1 MQAQMMQ
8 NPELMQQMM
17 NSPMCVNADDVLLE
31 AQTYHRMDALMSNPA
46 VLESM
51 MMSNPAVQQLAQ
63 QHPELRQVLSDPQ
76 LMRERQGQC
85 GGVMCV

>member
-1 MQAQMMQ
+1 
-8 NPELMQQMM
+8 
-17 NSPMCVNADDVLLE
+17 
-31 AQTYHRMDALMSNPA
+31 MDALMSNPA

-76 LMRERQGQC
+76 LMRERSVC
-85 GGVMCV
+85 